1 LNCPHCNSPNS
12 KVTETRPC
20 DGYDKRVRIC
30 RDCSSTYRTIERV
43 AVYAGRAAGYFEA
56 GGSVM
61 VEADDDEVAPE
72 PEAKPAAKAKPPA
85 KAQPAA
91 IKEFY
96 PVVPGDELNSVCE
109 EARPLLVE
117 WWNNSRRSKHQKN
130 ATWTTTA
137 WFITVK
143 RVAALPMWQQVL
155 LAQAGVEHGWQT
167 LKLDYIKTSQ
177 PPQEAGLVP
186 KSTAMQEA
194 INRWNLPS
202 A

>member
-1 LNCPHCNSPNS
+1 MNCPHCGSPTS
-12 KVTETRPC
+12 RVTETKPC

-30 RDCSSTYRTIERV
+30 RDCSKVYRTIERV

-61 VEADDDEVAPE
+61 VEADDDEAAPE
-72 PEAKPAAKAKPPA
+72 PEVKPAAKVKLA
-85 KAQPAA
+85 
-91 IKEFY
+91 EFY
-96 PVVPGDELNSVCE
+96 PVVPGDELSSVCE

-130 ATWTTTA
+130 ATWTETA
-137 WFITVK
+137 WLLTVK

-155 LAQAGVEHGWQT
+155 LGQAGIEHGWQT